1 MATKFERLASWL
13 ERSCLGL
20 AIVAGVVVL
29 IMTLDIS
36 YSIFTRYVLR
46 APSDILT
53 ESSRYMLL
61 VTVFFATAYT
71 LWTEGHVKVE
81 LLLIRLSVKV
91 RNLLNLITH
100 SLALVWIAVLTWQTG
115 RMAWMAYKLS
125 WHSDSISHVY
135 LFPIYI
141 WMPIGS
147 LLLFLSCCYKVYGF
161 WKGCKEQA
169 NLSSTK
175 GG

>member
-1 MATKFERLASWL
+1 MW
-13 ERSCLGL
+13 L
-20 AIVAGVVVL
+20 AIAAGVVVL

-36 YSIFTRYVLR
+36 YSVFSRYVLGV
-46 APSDILT
+46 PIDLLS

-61 VTVFFATAYT
+61 VAVFFATAYT

-81 LLLIRLSVKV
+81 ILLIRLSSKV

-100 SLALVWIAVLTWQTG
+100 SLALVWIVVLTWQTG
-115 RMAWMAYKLS
+115 RMAWMAYESS
-125 WHSDSISHVY
+125 WHSESLSHVY

-147 LLLFLSCCYKVYGF
+147 LILFLTCCCKVYGF
-161 WKGCKEQA
+161 WKGWKE
-169 NLSSTK
+169 S
-175 GG
+175 